1 MKLLSARYALMNA
14 LPKMRLDRLGF
25 AAIAAFLCFA
35 HESVAQAGSN
45 SCIERVSAYVA
56 ELDQLLSKERNWRT
70 PYKDLE
76 VRYAPFLGCEVDAL
90 LEEVVK
96 SRFVEPIGYSPRSK
110 TFFIDFTN
118 DDVQVG
124 FVYETKER
132 RSSYHYAIFVR
143 K

>member
-1 MKLLSARYALMNA
+1 MNA
-14 LPKMRLDRLGF
+14 LPNIRVGRLGV
-25 AAIAAFLCFA
+25 AAVAALVCLVD
-35 HESVAQAGSN
+35 ESVAQAGSN

-96 SRFVEPIGYSPRSK
+96 SRFVEPIGYSPGSK

-124 FVYETKER
+124 FVYEAKER
-132 RSSYHYAIFVR
+132 RSSYHYAVFVR